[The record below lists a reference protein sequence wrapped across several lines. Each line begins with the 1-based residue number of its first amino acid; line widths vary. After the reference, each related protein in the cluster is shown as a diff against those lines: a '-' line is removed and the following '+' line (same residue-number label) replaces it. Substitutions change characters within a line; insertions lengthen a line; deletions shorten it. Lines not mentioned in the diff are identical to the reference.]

1 MKIIVIG
8 CTHAGTA
15 AVQEIMARNPQAE
28 VTVFERRNDISF
40 LSCGIYLYLEGV
52 VDSLRKVFYAT
63 AQDLE
68 KLGPNVHVHMRSDV
82 TAIHTDLK
90 VVDVQDL
97 TTGQKYSEPYDKI
110 ILTTGSYPIVPTVK
124 GVTTKNVYLCKTYD
138 DAIRIKDATLDVKR
152 IALVGGGY
160 IGTELSE
167 ALSRRGYEVTLV
179 NGRKHILGHYVDGD
193 VAKKIH
199 DDLIANG
206 VDVHDDEVVQ
216 RFEPEGQGVYMH
228 TNRGELHVDM
238 AICCVGFSPMTE
250 LVKNLVDMT
259 PQGAVKVNDY
269 MQTSDPDIF
278 AAGDSAA
285 VHFNP
290 THTQVYAPLA
300 TNAVRMGK
308 IAAANVL
315 HYGTLRYMGT
325 QSTSALRIFDKTMAT
340 SGLTYEKAHK
350 FYPDEADFVHVVD
363 NYRPEFMPS
372 TEKIY
377 MTLVYNRKTRAI
389 MGAQFY
395 SKYDISMCA
404 NLISVM
410 IQNKNTV
417 DDLAY
422 VDMLFNPSY
431 DRPWN
436 YMNILGLAA
445 VNKLQGAS
453 EQ

>member
-1 MKIIVIG
+1 MKTIVIG

-15 AVQEIMARNPQAE
+15 AVQEIMARDPQAE

-68 KLGPNVHVHMRSDV
+68 KLGPNVHVKMQSDV
-82 TAIHTDLK
+82 VAIRTELK
-90 VVDVQDL
+90 VVEVQDL
-97 TTGQKYSEPYDKI
+97 TTGQMYTEPYDKI
-110 ILTTGSYPIVPTVK
+110 IMTTGSYPIVPTIK
-124 GVTTKNVYLCKTYD
+124 GVNTHGVYLCKTYD
-138 DAIRIKDATLDVKR
+138 DALNIKRASFDAST
-152 IALVGGGY
+152 IAIVGGGY

-167 ALSRRGYEVTLV
+167 ALSRRGYKTTLI
-179 NGRKHILGHYVDGD
+179 NGRPHILGHYVDED
-193 VAKKIH
+193 IATKIR
-199 DDLIANG
+199 DDLVANG
-206 VDVHDDEVVQ
+206 VDVHDNEAVE
-216 RFEPEGQGVYMH
+216 RFEPEGDGVYIH
-228 TNRGELHVDM
+228 TTRGELHADL

-250 LVKNLVDMT
+250 LVAGIVDLT
-259 PQGAVKVNDY
+259 KQKAIKVNNY
-269 MQTSDPDIF
+269 MQTSNPDIF

-290 THTQVYAPLA
+290 TNSHVYAPLA

-308 IAAANVL
+308 IAGANVVD
-315 HYGTLRYMGT
+315 YGSVSYMGT
-325 QSTSALRIFDKTMAT
+325 QSTSALKLFGKTMAT

-350 FYPDEADFVHVVD
+350 YFPDEADYVHLTD
-363 NYRPEFMPS
+363 NYRPEFMP
-372 TEKIY
+372 TTAQVY
-377 MTLVYNRKTRAI
+377 MTLVFNRKTRAI

-395 SKYDISMCA
+395 SEYDVSMSA

-417 DDLAY
+417 DELAY
-422 VDMLFNPSY
+422 VDMLFNPSF

-436 YMNILGLAA
+436 YMNLLGHAA
-445 VNKLQGAS
+445 VNKLQNGAAK
-453 EQ
+453 